1 MFSVSP
7 VLVSVTVEELS
18 FRSYCL
24 ALIVYTFLVR
34 DEVFYVSET
43 TVNNMRSYVVICQ
56 IEEQFA
62 GAEGGSVRAGV
73 VLKKCVSLRW

>member
-1 MFSVSP
+1 M
-7 VLVSVTVEELS
+7 
-18 FRSYCL
+18 
-24 ALIVYTFLVR
+24 R

-43 TVNNMRSYVVICQ
+43 TVNNMRSYVVMCQ

-62 GAEGGSVRAGV
+62 GTEGGLVRAGV